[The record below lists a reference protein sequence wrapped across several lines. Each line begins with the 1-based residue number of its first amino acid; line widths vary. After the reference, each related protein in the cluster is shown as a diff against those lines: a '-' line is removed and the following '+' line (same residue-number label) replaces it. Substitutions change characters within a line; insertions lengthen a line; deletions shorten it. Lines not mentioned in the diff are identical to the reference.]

1 MFPVGK
7 LGDHEGGE
15 HDDTSGDFPGRHGF
29 PEEEATAYG
38 GEDRFQAH
46 DYRCQS
52 RRSVFLPYDLEGKG
66 DAHFQDGDVQYRDG
80 TVEDRLKL
88 YGFGKKRGDAGE
100 YACQHE
106 HHEGQLHR
114 VDSFREIVDYQY
126 LERVSY
132 GTAQYETVPQLQ
144 GKALGDA
151 KQIETCRRHGDADPC
166 HLSYFFPHEEQEER
180 NDDDAHGGDEPGLSC
195 RRVDQSHLL
204 ERSGYEIG
212 NASQQSAQP

>member
-1 MFPVGK
+1 MAAK
-7 LGDHEGGE
+7 TDSRLMIIAARAGE
-15 HDDTSGDFPGRHGF
+15 VYFCPTTWRVKATLTSRM
-29 PEEEATAYG
+29 ATY
-38 GEDRFQAH
+38 
-46 DYRCQS
+46 S
-52 RRSVFLPYDLEGKG
+52 I
-66 DAHFQDGDVQYRDG
+66 RDG
-80 TVEDRLKL
+80 AVEDRLKL

-166 HLSYFFPHEEQEER
+166 HLSYFFPHEEQERAER
-180 NDDDAHGGDEPGLSC
+180 
-195 RRVDQSHLL
+195 
-204 ERSGYEIG
+204 
-212 NASQQSAQP
+212 